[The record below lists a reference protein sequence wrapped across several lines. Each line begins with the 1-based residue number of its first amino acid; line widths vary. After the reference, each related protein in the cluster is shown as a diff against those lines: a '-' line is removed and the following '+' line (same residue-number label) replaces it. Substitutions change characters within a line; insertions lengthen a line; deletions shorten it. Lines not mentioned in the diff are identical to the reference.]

1 MENNPLQFV
10 TILSCFCYKILDK
23 HGSLCD
29 KILDKYVT
37 LCDKK
42 KSQCKN
48 IGSVINPQTKTYFIS
63 ILFLLINLYTISV
76 K

>member
-10 TILSCFCYKILDK
+10 TILSCFCDK
-23 HGSLCD
+23 
-29 KILDKYVT
+29 KLDKYVT
-37 LCDKK
+37 ICDKK

-48 IGSVINPQTKTYFIS
+48 IGSVINPQTKTYFIA
-63 ILFLLINLYTISV
+63 ILFLLIKLYITSV